1 MFYELFAQFCGN
13 HLNQIARKAHA
24 LACIDAEKYDEAVAE
39 FREIVEEISR
49 KMI

>member
-1 MFYELFAQFCGN
+1 MMRQLYYCGN

-24 LACIDAEKYDEAVAE
+24 LGCIDVEKYDEAVAE
-39 FREIVEEISR
+39 FRKIVEESSR